1 MGVHKYSPSDGNVPR
16 GAHPDIW
23 LFVRYWQYIHP
34 EGRLP
39 GLSHFSLD
47 DIPALCPH
55 LRLIDVVDGGSHRYR
70 VRLIGEEHKQQLGF
84 DPSGSWYEKITSRF
98 DNSVVELD
106 LARVCHTTQP
116 VYRKGQTIV
125 PYVSDS
131 KIIERVHVPLAG
143 DGFRVDG
150 IASLTLFF
158 PDVRSRGRSRATA
171 SRWLGSDD
179 VGSASPVP
187 LEKMEAVIARMR
199 AEAEAETVRP
209 SPE

>member
-1 MGVHKYSPSDGNVPR
+1 M
-16 GAHPDIW
+16 
-23 LFVRYWQYIHP
+23 
-34 EGRLP
+34 
-39 GLSHFSLD
+39 SHFSLD

-55 LRLIDVVDGGSHRYR
+55 LRLIDVVDGGPYRYR
-70 VRLIGEEHKQQLGF
+70 VRLIGEEHRRQLGF

-106 LARVCHTTQP
+106 LARVCHKIQP
-116 VYRKGQTIV
+116 VYRKGKTIV

-131 KIIERVHVPLAG
+131 KIIERVHVPLG
-143 DGFRVDG
+143 SDGFQVDG

-158 PDVRSRGRSRATA
+158 PDVRSRVRSRATA

-179 VGSASPVP
+179 ISSASPVP
-187 LEKMEAVIARMR
+187 LEKMEAVITRMR
-199 AEAEAETVRP
+199 AEAEAEVVRP